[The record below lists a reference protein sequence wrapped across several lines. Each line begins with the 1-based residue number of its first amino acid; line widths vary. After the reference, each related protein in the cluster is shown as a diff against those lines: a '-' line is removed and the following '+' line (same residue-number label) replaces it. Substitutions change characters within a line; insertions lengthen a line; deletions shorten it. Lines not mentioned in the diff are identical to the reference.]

1 MSFVLNSID
10 WNFITTRLSQH
21 ATSELSRN
29 YLLKL
34 EPCPSEPEAVES
46 MENIG
51 HAQVLLHKGY
61 RPQMVSLDLFE
72 SWYQR
77 LIKGA
82 LLKTLELRDVRS
94 FCNEILYLASTLE
107 NHPSAWGKKI
117 RAQLMNAEP
126 ALSAIDHLISADGE
140 IRTDASETLF
150 TLFTEKKQKALQI
163 QNTLDQLVKMHQM
176 EPLLQDRYVTN
187 REGRWVLPIK
197 SGMQH
202 SFDGIIHAT
211 SQTKQTVFMEPNEIV
226 PLNNRL
232 REVDDLIES
241 EVNRLLRQLSD
252 YLANFKAEWL
262 STKQALLDSDI
273 CLAKAQLG
281 IELEA
286 HRCNFSDIKVQFNNL
301 RHPVLVLKKE
311 KVISNSVLLKED
323 QRILLL
329 SGPNAGGK
337 TVLLKSIGLAAHMAR
352 CGLLIC
358 ANADAEVPFF
368 KNFHVIVGDAQ
379 NVDLHLSTFAAH
391 LNALKDAT
399 KAKGTHSLLLID
411 EICGSTDPEEGSAL
425 ARAFIET
432 FAANEVF
439 GVITSHLGP
448 LKLGWDKNSAVLNGS
463 LESDVITGVPT
474 YKFVPGI
481 PGQSLAIQT
490 AKRVGVAAELVE
502 RALNL
507 LSPQSRLHRQTL
519 DEAQILKERLQ
530 QTQKDLDKELAQ
542 TRSLKANYQAMV
554 DKFKDE
560 RKNWMEKSLKKAE
573 KKIEDLIAQAKVAQT
588 FERHE
593 KLGQLKK
600 DLPEVVSFS
609 DARAKGLPVNVDE
622 FNEKFPPGVQVY
634 IQSLGRSGIIQSA
647 PSSSGEVSVL
657 SQSMRLN
664 VHWKHISAPP
674 ANEKHPTTSL
684 KSFTPSYLAESEPV
698 LDLRGKRVDEA
709 IQDLE
714 VALDEAVLKQA
725 PRLKIIHGH
734 GTEALKR
741 AVRTHLSRSP
751 QIKAWKA
758 GAGEAGGD
766 GITWVE
772 FL

>member
-1 MSFVLNSID
+1 MNFNSID

-21 ATSELSRN
+21 ASSEIARN
-29 YLLKL
+29 YLANLSPYSTI
-34 EPCPSEPEAVES
+34 EQAQES
-46 MENIG
+46 QTHIQF
-51 HAQVLLHKGY
+51 AQGMLNKGV
-61 RPQMVSLDLFE
+61 RPQMGSLDLFE
-72 SWYQR
+72 SWFQR
-77 LIKGA
+77 LVKGA
-82 LLKTLELRDVRS
+82 VLKTLELRDVKN
-94 FCNEILYLASTLE
+94 FCNEILYLGSSLE
-107 NHPSAWGKKI
+107 NNVSPWSKKI
-117 RAQLMNAEP
+117 RASLMDAEP
-126 ALSAIDHLISADGE
+126 ALSAIDHLISPDGE
-140 IRTDASETLF
+140 IRTDASEVLF
-150 TLFTEKKQKALQI
+150 TLFAEKKQKALQI
-163 QNTLDQLVKMHQM
+163 SNMLDQLVKMHQM

-232 REVDDLIES
+232 REIDDLIET

-252 YLANFKAEWL
+252 YLANFKNQWQE
-262 STKQALLDSDI
+262 SKQALVDADI
-273 CLAKAQLG
+273 CLSKAQLS

-286 HRCNFSDIKVQFNNL
+286 HVCRFSQDKISLHNL

-311 KVISNSVLLKED
+311 KVIANSVSLKKD

-352 CGLLIC
+352 CGLPIC
-358 ANADAEVPFF
+358 ASSDAEVPFF

-391 LNALKDAT
+391 LNALKDAST
-399 KAKGTHSLLLID
+399 AKSFDSLLLID

-425 ARAFIET
+425 ARSFIET
-432 FAANEVF
+432 FAVNEVF
-439 GVITSHLGP
+439 AVITSHLGP
-448 LKLGWDKNSAVLNGS
+448 LKLGWDKDSSVLNGS
-463 LESDVITGVPT
+463 LESNIITGVPT
-474 YKFVPGI
+474 YKFVAGV

-490 AKRVGVAAELVE
+490 AKRVGVNSKLIE
-502 RALNL
+502 RAIEL

-519 DEAQILKERLQ
+519 DEAHLLKERLM
-530 QTQKDLDKELAQ
+530 QTQKELDKELSQ
-542 TRSLKANYQAMV
+542 TKSLKNNYQNMV
-554 DKFKDE
+554 DKFKEE
-560 RKNWMEKSLKKAE
+560 RKNWLEKSIKKAE
-573 KKIEDLIAQAKVAQT
+573 KKIDDLIAQTKAAQA

-600 DLPEVVSFS
+600 DLPEIVSYS
-609 DARAKGLPVNVDE
+609 EARAKGLPVSVEE
-622 FNEKFPPGVQVY
+622 FNEKFPAGTNVY
-634 IQSLGRSGIIQSA
+634 IQSLGRSGLIQSSPNA
-647 PSSSGEVSVL
+647 SGEVSVL

-664 VHWKHISAPP
+664 VHWKHISLPLQQKTALV
-674 ANEKHPTTSL
+674 TS
-684 KSFTPSYLAESEPV
+684 KSFTPSYLMDSEPI

-709 IQDLE
+709 IQELE
-714 VALDEAVLKQA
+714 VSLDEAILKQT

-741 AVRTHLSRSP
+741 AIRTHLSRSP

-758 GAGEAGGD
+758 GVTEGGGD
-766 GITWVE
+766 GVTWVE

>member
-1 MSFVLNSID
+1 MNFSSID
-10 WNFITTRLSQH
+10 WNFVTNRLSQH
-21 ATSELSRN
+21 ATSEISRN
-29 YLLKL
+29 YLANLN
-34 EPCPSEPEAVES
+34 PCPSIEQAQES
-46 MENIG
+46 QANIQF
-51 HAQVLLHKGY
+51 AQGILSKGM
-61 RPQMVSLDLFE
+61 RPQMGSLDLFE
-72 SWYQR
+72 SWFQR
-77 LIKGA
+77 LTKGA
-82 LLKTLELRDVRS
+82 VLKTLELRDVKS
-94 FCNEILYLASTLE
+94 FCNEILYLNSTLE
-107 NHPSAWGKKI
+107 NNVNPWSKNI
-117 RAQLMNAEP
+117 RASLMDAEP
-126 ALSAIDHLISADGE
+126 ALSAIDHLISPDGE
-140 IRTDASETLF
+140 IRTDASEVLF
-150 TLFTEKKQKALQI
+150 TLFAEKKQKALQI
-163 QNTLDQLVKMHQM
+163 SSTLDQLVKMHQM

-232 REVDDLIES
+232 REIDDLIET

-252 YLANFKAEWL
+252 YLANFKTEWQE
-262 STKQALLDSDI
+262 SKRALLEVDI
-273 CLAKAQLG
+273 CLAKAQLS

-286 HRCNFSDIKVQFNNL
+286 HVCRFSNDKINLHSL

-311 KVISNSVLLKED
+311 KVIANSVSLKQD

-352 CGLLIC
+352 CGLPIC
-358 ANADAEVPFF
+358 ASADAEVPFF

-391 LNALKDAT
+391 LNALKDASL
-399 KAKGTHSLLLID
+399 AKGFQSILLID

-432 FAANEVF
+432 FAHNEVF
-439 GVITSHLGP
+439 AVITSHLGP
-448 LKLGWDKNSAVLNGS
+448 LKLGWDKNSSVLNGS
-463 LESDVITGVPT
+463 LESNIITGVPT
-474 YKFVPGI
+474 YKFVSGV

-490 AKRVGVAAELVE
+490 AKRVGVSASLVE
-502 RALNL
+502 RAIEL

-519 DEAQILKERLQ
+519 DDAQVLKERLM
-530 QTQKDLDKELAQ
+530 QTQKDLDKELSQ
-542 TRSLKANYQAMV
+542 TKSLKNNYQNLV
-554 DKFKDE
+554 DKFKEE
-560 RKNWMEKSLKKAE
+560 RKNWLEKSIKKAE
-573 KKIEDLIAQAKVAQT
+573 KKIDDLMAQTKAAQT

-600 DLPEVVSFS
+600 DLPEIVSYS
-609 DARAKGLPVNVDE
+609 ESRAKGLPTSVEE
-622 FNEKFPPGVQVY
+622 FNEKFPAGTNVY
-634 IQSLGRSGIIQSA
+634 IQSLGRSGLIQSA
-647 PSSSGEVSVL
+647 PNASGEVSIL

-664 VHWKHISAPP
+664 VHWKHVSLPP
-674 ANEKHPTTSL
+674 QEKTAPTTT
-684 KSFTPSYLAESEPV
+684 KSFAPSYLMDSGDPT

-709 IQDLE
+709 IQELE
-714 VALDEAVLKQA
+714 VSLDEAILKQT
-725 PRLKIIHGH
+725 PRLKVIHGH

-741 AVRTHLSRSP
+741 AIRTHLSRSP

-758 GAGEAGGD
+758 GSSEGGGD